1 MSDSSGQAA
10 IAGQVELS
18 VGRLDALATLP
29 SVAAQYLTRLV
40 RPEFSPAVVLDII
53 ESDPCIACRFFTI
66 LDEHHGDGSSFRR
79 AIEQLPAD
87 VVRNTLLS
95 LNVLPVCDAGDEAA
109 DKIEQRAG
117 LLLHGL
123 AVACCARA
131 IAEVLPSSIDAP
143 TAYYA
148 GLLHD
153 IGKFAIAQ
161 ALPRGFARI
170 IEQAQSAGQNSCS
183 IEQEQLGIDHA
194 IVGKR
199 LSQRWRLPHAVY
211 LATWLHHSDTAA
223 IAQAMPEAR
232 IAQVVQLADGAVR
245 HWRIGSSGSFDSP
258 EPLEE
263 SAASLGLDASRCQRI
278 RQDVTDQVRQKA
290 ELLGLDR
297 HDARSAYCES
307 LHAAA
312 LRFARQ
318 QSELSAENRQL
329 QIASSHFDFAK
340 EFLLG
345 TSEAATALDLA
356 LNLAKSWQRFYQTG
370 KVCLYLA
377 PAGSQVRI
385 QAAIVED
392 FQHSRLV
399 CLDAPQQAAII
410 PKTAGDEP
418 SILEVDDQ
426 LDWLFD
432 QLDVEFDVERT
443 KLVPLSAAGKLA
455 GAIAFELRY
464 PGDVE
469 SFADRFRLSASIAA
483 AVLQLALARERQ
495 QALAEQLARAVA
507 KHPKTSQRPAK
518 HNSLNALVEIAAGA
532 AHELNNPLA
541 VISGR
546 AQLLAQAE
554 DDQEKR
560 QILNQIYENA
570 GQASAIVEDLMNY
583 AEPPQPRR
591 TQINVGQMIDEAV
604 QLAGWKVNRDHIDV
618 ETRVSK
624 DATGVFVDSAQI
636 VSAIANVI
644 ANAVE
649 SYGDKPGPVTI
660 SGEPDELSEFIKLQV
675 KDQGCGMDPQ
685 TLAKATQPFFSARP
699 AGRKRGMGLAY
710 AQRFIQVNQ
719 GSLEIESTSG
729 KGTTVTIR
737 LPSGS

>member
-1 MSDSSGQAA
+1 
-10 IAGQVELS
+10 
-18 VGRLDALATLP
+18 
-29 SVAAQYLTRLV
+29 
-40 RPEFSPAVVLDII
+40 
-53 ESDPCIACRFFTI
+53 
-66 LDEHHGDGSSFRR
+66 
-79 AIEQLPAD
+79 
-87 VVRNTLLS
+87 
-95 LNVLPVCDAGDEAA
+95 
-109 DKIEQRAG
+109 
-117 LLLHGL
+117 
-123 AVACCARA
+123 
-131 IAEVLPSSIDAP
+131 
-143 TAYYA
+143 
-148 GLLHD
+148 
-153 IGKFAIAQ
+153 
-161 ALPRGFARI
+161 
-170 IEQAQSAGQNSCS
+170 
-183 IEQEQLGIDHA
+183 
-194 IVGKR
+194 
-199 LSQRWRLPHAVY
+199 
-211 LATWLHHSDTAA
+211 
-223 IAQAMPEAR
+223 
-232 IAQVVQLADGAVR
+232 
-245 HWRIGSSGSFDSP
+245 
-258 EPLEE
+258 
-263 SAASLGLDASRCQRI
+263 
-278 RQDVTDQVRQKA
+278 
-290 ELLGLDR
+290 
-297 HDARSAYCES
+297 
-307 LHAAA
+307 
-312 LRFARQ
+312 
-318 QSELSAENRQL
+318 
-329 QIASSHFDFAK
+329 
-340 EFLLG
+340 
-345 TSEAATALDLA
+345 
-356 LNLAKSWQRFYQTG
+356 
-370 KVCLYLA
+370 
-377 PAGSQVRI
+377 
-385 QAAIVED
+385 
-392 FQHSRLV
+392 
-399 CLDAPQQAAII
+399 
-410 PKTAGDEP
+410 
-418 SILEVDDQ
+418 
-426 LDWLFD
+426 
-432 QLDVEFDVERT
+432 
-443 KLVPLSAAGKLA
+443 LSAAGKLA